1 MTLVRFK
8 NLDVG
13 RSKPSNKFKRLACGP
28 KSRLQQGGN
37 MAIYSGKDMPKEVG
51 RTTMD
56 VEVKNW
62 LKDGPLL
69 GSHDPIAAQRAAH
82 DRFIDTDKPP
92 IGKVEQLGLEG
103 PHGTIPV
110 RCYHPSKSGIAEGAA
125 LVYLHGGGYIV
136 GSLDQFDTAM
146 RLFAENSGA
155 QVYAV
160 DYKLAPGYQ
169 FPVQIEEDEFVVR
182 WLHEHAQE
190 RGIDP
195 ARVALGG
202 DSAGGNQTCVVALKL
217 RDEGGP
223 KLALQMPIYPE
234 AALPFDTR
242 AGIENRR

>member
-1 MTLVRFK
+1 
-8 NLDVG
+8 
-13 RSKPSNKFKRLACGP
+13 
-28 KSRLQQGGN
+28 

-51 RTTMD
+51 RTIMD
-56 VEVKNW
+56 SEVKDW
-62 LKDGPLL
+62 LKDGPVL
-69 GSHDPIAAQRAAH
+69 GSHEPIHVQRAAH
-82 DRFIDTDKPP
+82 DRFIATNKPP
-92 IGKVEQLGLEG
+92 
-103 PHGTIPV
+103 PGTTPI
-110 RCYHPSKSGIAEGAA
+110 RCFHPSKPGIAEGAA

-160 DYKLAPGYQ
+160 DYKLAPEYQ

-217 RDEGGP
+217 RDEG
-223 KLALQMPIYPE
+223 
-234 AALPFDTR
+234 
-242 AGIENRR
+242 